1 MRNTTGKRNE
11 LRKLA
16 AWMAVLLAGAA
27 PLAGQTT
34 LRQAAAARG
43 IPFGA
48 AASADEYGPPDL
60 LKNTNYANLLS
71 TQYDM
76 LEPGNAMK
84 WDVTQPALNTYNFQP
99 GDELVAFAQANGMRV
114 RGHNLCWHTQFPS
127 WLQPYAS
134 SSTTTP
140 ADMAT
145 LLQNHITTEVTHF
158 AGKVFAWDVV
168 NEAFTDT
175 TPSVLGDSIWYDQ
188 PGICLLYTSI
198 LEVFFATHDPTSL
211 DRQGDDVGVQYRSV
225 IFYHGDVQRHAADQ
239 AIRELNTEQIW
250 PAPIV
255 TEVRATETF
264 YRAEDY
270 HRDYFRNH
278 SSQPYCAYVVA
289 PKVRKFREKFA
300 AKLRKEA

>member
-99 GDELVAFAQANGMRV
+99 GDELVAFAQANGMRD
-114 RGHNLCWHTQFPS
+114 RKS
-127 WLQPYAS
+127 
-134 SSTTTP
+134 
-140 ADMAT
+140 
-145 LLQNHITTEVTHF
+145 
-158 AGKVFAWDVV
+158 VV
-168 NEAFTDT
+168 
-175 TPSVLGDSIWYDQ
+175 
-188 PGICLLYTSI
+188 
-198 LEVFFATHDPTSL
+198 
-211 DRQGDDVGVQYRSV
+211 
-225 IFYHGDVQRHAADQ
+225 
-239 AIRELNTEQIW
+239 
-250 PAPIV
+250 
-255 TEVRATETF
+255 
-264 YRAEDY
+264 
-270 HRDYFRNH
+270 
-278 SSQPYCAYVVA
+278 
-289 PKVRKFREKFA
+289 
-300 AKLRKEA
+300 